1 MYEQDKLQE
10 KIKDPGSVYQSPFDV
25 LRDEELDDAQR
36 LEILR
41 SWEQDE
47 RELDVAEEEGMAGGE
62 LSILTD
68 IFSAISQLNISV
80 TTQEAPTKQGSH
92 NI

>member
-10 KIKDPGSVYQSPFDV
+10 KLKDPSSFYQSPLEV
-25 LRDEELDDAQR
+25 LRDEELDDVQR
-36 LEILR
+36 LEILH

-47 RELDVAEEEGMAGGE
+47 RELDVAEEEGMVGGE
-62 LSILTD
+62 NSILTD
-68 IFSAISQLNISV
+68 IFSAISQLNIS
-80 TTQEAPTKQGSH
+80 TTTPEAPTKQGSR